1 MEETHLKRR
10 INETKFQIQWGDTD
24 RAGIV
29 YYPNYYK
36 WFDLAG
42 HNFFRSINM
51 SPKYLEEEKKIII
64 PLLEAKCTFEN
75 PLYYD
80 DEVTVYTHVEEMKTK
95 TIRFHHD
102 VFCGERRTGYGYEI
116 RAWTSIEGDKFK
128 AVPIP
133 EDIKRLLKVR

>member
-1 MEETHLKRR
+1 MKRR
-10 INETKFQIQWGDTD
+10 VNETKFQIQWGDTD

-42 HNFFRSINM
+42 HNFFRSIEM

-64 PLLEAKCTFEN
+64 PLLEAKCSFEK

-80 DEVTVYTHVEEMKTK
+80 DEVIVYTHVEELKTK
-95 TIRFHHD
+95 TIQFHHE
-102 VFCGERRTGYGYEI
+102 VYCGEKGLDMDMKFAPGLPSRVTGLRRFPFQKI
-116 RAWTSIEGDKFK
+116 
-128 AVPIP
+128 
-133 EDIKRLLKVR
+133 